1 MHLMTKPSTRLTMS
15 AHNDPTFWQWLA
27 GGLAS
32 FGGGLFGYH
41 KYMDGRLSRKADKED
56 IAEIKEELSIQRG
69 HISKLFDQARE
80 NEQRAQDR
88 HERLME
94 RLRD

>member
-1 MHLMTKPSTRLTMS
+1 MPS
-15 AHNDPTFWQWLA
+15 HNDPSLWQWLA

-69 HISKLFDQARE
+69 HISKVFDRLNEAEGKNEERHRE
-80 NEQRAQDR
+80 LLM
-88 HERLME
+88 HLLERK
-94 RLRD
+94 RD